1 MDYKNTLNLP
11 VTKFAMKA
19 NLAAR
24 EPEQLKAWEES
35 GLYQKIRQSSEG
47 KETFILH
54 DGPPYANG
62 HLHMG
67 HAINKILKDIII
79 RSRQMAGFDAP
90 YVPGWDCHGLPIEH
104 NVDKKLGSKKKEM
117 TAVQIRQACRKYAEG
132 FVDIQRDEFKRFG
145 VSGDWDKPYLTMH
158 NAYEARIAKECGEFA
173 LSSDMFLG
181 KKPIYWCCSCETALA
196 EAEIEYKDHGS
207 PSIYVKFPLKDDIS
221 DLLPELK
228 THTAYNSTTECCCDS
243 AKNSCSSSKDISIVI
258 WTTTPW
264 TIPANLAICL
274 HPEFEYCAVKTANQ
288 GIMIIAKELVQKV
301 MAQFNIEDYTVIGDI
316 ASTALENRKCS
327 HPLYGRDSLIIL
339 GTHVTL
345 EAGTGCVHTA
355 PGHGADDHIVA
366 LRYGLEPYSP
376 VSDNGCFTDDVKG
389 FEGQFIMK
397 ANSNIIEELKKH
409 NALLKHEN
417 MTHSYPH
424 CWRCKKPVIFRAT
437 PQWFISMDN
446 QGLRQKSLEAID
458 KVEWIPSW
466 GKARIYS
473 MIEHRPD
480 WCLSRQR
487 SWGVPIPVFHC
498 NKCSEVYVTR
508 ESVDKIHALFTEHS
522 SDIWF
527 EKEAA
532 FLMPEGAVC
541 SKCGSRDFKKDQNI
555 LDVWFDSGVS
565 HAAVL
570 EEREGLRRPADLYLE
585 GSDQHRGWFH
595 SSLLTAVGRTGQ
607 APYKAVLT
615 HGFVVD
621 SQGKKMSKSVGNVV
635 APEKIIK
642 QHGADILRL
651 WAASADY
658 RDDVRISDNIITQL
672 SDAYRRI
679 RNTCRFMLGNLFDFN
694 PAADIQSVEEMSDMD
709 KFMLHKLGVVLNKS
723 IRAYD
728 NYEFHTVYHTV
739 YNFCTVDLS
748 AFYLDIIKDRLY
760 TFPAKDK
767 ARQDAQTVMYLT
779 LDSITRLLAP
789 ILPFTTEEVW
799 KEMPCFENKTDDG
812 KAADGSAVVDS
823 GVGCANKNIAN
834 TKAESVHLTMRPVP
848 DPSWQN
854 DALAVNWEKIID
866 VRSEVTKALEDARVA
881 KKIGHS
887 LDASIGIYVDD
898 ADVRKILSSFG
909 KDLRDVFI
917 VSDAYLISEP
927 VETTVEKDGK
937 KVQVIVEK
945 ASGEKCS
952 RCWKYDITTGA
963 REDHPETCSRCSGAL
978 DQIL

>member
-11 VTKFAMKA
+11 ITKFAMKA

-35 GLYQKIRQSSEG
+35 GLYQKIRESSAG

-104 NVDKKLGSKKKEM
+104 NVDQKLGSKKKEM
-117 TAVQIRQACRKYAEG
+117 TPVEVRQACRKYAEG

-145 VSGDWDKPYLTMH
+145 VSGDWANPYLTMH
-158 NAYEARIAKECGEFA
+158 NEYEARIAKECGEFA
-173 LSSDMFLG
+173 LSGDMFLG

-221 DLLPELK
+221 DLVPALKSLPE
-228 THTAYNSTTECCCDS
+228 TICTTEDGCGC
-243 AKNSCSSSKDISIVI
+243 KKGSCSSQQDISIVI

-274 HPEFEYCAVKTANQ
+274 HPEFDYCAVKTSNQ
-288 GIMIIAKELVQKV
+288 GVMIIAKELVERV
-301 MAQFNIEDYTVIGDI
+301 MAQFSIQDYTIIGDI
-316 ASTALENRKCS
+316 AATSLENRKCA

-376 VSDNGCFTDDVKG
+376 VNDKGCFTDEVEG
-389 FEGQFIMK
+389 FAGQFIMK
-397 ANSNIIEELKKH
+397 ANANIVEELKNR

-437 PQWFISMDN
+437 PQWFISMDA

-458 KVEWIPSW
+458 QVEWIPSW

-527 EKEAA
+527 DKEAD

-541 SKCGSRDFKKDQNI
+541 KKCGSRDFKKDQNI

-570 EEREGLRRPADLYLE
+570 EEREGLKRPADLYLE

-595 SSLLTAVGRTGQ
+595 SSLLTAVGRTGK

-694 PAADIQSVEEMSDMD
+694 PAADIQTVEGMSDMD
-709 KFMLHKLGVVLNKS
+709 RFMLHKLGFVLNKALK
-723 IRAYD
+723 AYD
-728 NYEFHTVYHTV
+728 TYEFHTVYHTV

-767 ARQDAQTVMYLT
+767 ARRDAQTVMYLT
-779 LDSITRLLAP
+779 LDAITRLLAP

-799 KEMPCFENKTDDG
+799 KEMPSFKKPADDG
-812 KAADGSAVVDS
+812 QIADQ
-823 GVGCANKNIAN
+823 KL
-834 TKAESVHLTMRPVP
+834 ESVHLTLRPAA
-848 DPSWQN
+848 DPEWQDDN
-854 DALAVNWEKIID
+854 LAAKWEKIIN
-866 VRSEVTKALEDARVA
+866 VRSDVTKALEEARVA
-881 KKIGHS
+881 KEIGHS

-898 ADVRKILSSFG
+898 ADVKEILSSFG

-917 VSDAYLISEP
+917 VSDAYLLAQPIQSISDKDSADNES
-927 VETTVEKDGK
+927 ENKESIKTLQITVK
-937 KVQVIVEK
+937 KAQ
-945 ASGEKCS
+945 GEKCD
-952 RCWKYDITTGA
+952 RCWKYDTTTGA
-963 REDHPETCSRCSGAL
+963 RADHPGTCSRCAGAL
-978 DQIL
+978 DKIL